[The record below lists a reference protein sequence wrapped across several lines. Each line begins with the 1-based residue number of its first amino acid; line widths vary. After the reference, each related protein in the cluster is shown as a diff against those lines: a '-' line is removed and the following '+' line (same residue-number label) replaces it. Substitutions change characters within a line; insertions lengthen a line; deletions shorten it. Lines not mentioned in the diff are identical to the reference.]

1 MVTYKVINN
10 CKGVCTYDIIAVDS
24 DKVLDEIKDISVN
37 KKEVAELVLLMNH
50 EQLSLIHFRDA
61 VEDFLVREY

>member
-1 MVTYKVINN
+1 MVTYKVIGD
-10 CKGVCTYDIIAVDS
+10 CKGVCTYGIIAVDS
-24 DKVLDEIKDISVN
+24 DRVLDEIKDISVN
-37 KKEVAELVLLMNH
+37 KNAVEELAWLMNR